1 MSTQHEV
8 CIICPCKV
16 HNFTW
21 ASTGKPIFPI
31 WITFLYWYIT
41 LIVHFACN
49 IEKHGMACVWDYQ
62 TVWQNFL
69 QFFFLSWVQLVLK
82 NLENPPLMK
91 PASWTRAAP
100 FKEEKYHR
108 TPSESIAN
116 NFTPTANN
124 LKIRALRK
132 RKSPCIL
139 WSYHQFPFLCNC
151 HILTSNSTSSCD
163 ITIP

>member
-1 MSTQHEV
+1 M
-8 CIICPCKV
+8 
-16 HNFTW
+16 F
-21 ASTGKPIFPI
+21 
-31 WITFLYWYIT
+31 
-41 LIVHFACN
+41 
-49 IEKHGMACVWDYQ
+49 
-62 TVWQNFL
+62 
-69 QFFFLSWVQLVLK
+69 QLVLN

-124 LKIRALRK
+124 LKIRALRR

-139 WSYHQFPFLCNC
+139 
-151 HILTSNSTSSCD
+151 
-163 ITIP
+163 